1 MTRSGPSGG
10 SISTSGDDTRWG
22 LIASAWSVYAI
33 YYLGRVN
40 FSVAVPG
47 LGEEHGLD
55 ATRIGALA
63 AGFFWVYSLSAVPV
77 GRLADRIGA
86 RLLVGLGLVGSGLMN
101 VLFILSIQNFALSMA
116 FWSAN
121 GVFQAMGWT
130 PLIGGV
136 GRWASEK
143 GSGRVIASFGSC
155 FVAGTALTFAIG
167 GFIAEQSG
175 VTTLFGAAAAVLIPV
190 GVAWWIGARDPIE
203 KMPQVDKPGGST
215 GRALWLLPSAAA
227 IGSAYV
233 ALVVWTPA
241 YFVEVHNETMG
252 RSGLLSAALPA
263 IAIVV
268 TLLVGRWFQQ
278 SQGPGHAWRGGVVLV
293 ATGAALAIVSQVSGL
308 VAGFTAVAAATALVG
323 ASSSLVL
330 GLFPRMTSPTKVTL
344 VSGIYALAFNL
355 GGGAGSPVMGRLV
368 DRDAWDGVFLSLAG
382 TVLIGA
388 AWAFGWYIWA
398 RPRLS
403 ERNWSND

>member
-1 MTRSGPSGG
+1 MTRSGPSEG
-10 SISTSGDDTRWG
+10 SGSTGHGTRWS
-22 LIASAWSVYAI
+22 LIVAGWSVYAI

-47 LGEEHGLD
+47 LGEEQGLD

-63 AGFFWVYSLSAVPV
+63 AGFFWVYSLSAVPI

-101 VLFILSIQNFALSMA
+101 VLFILTIEDFALSLV

-121 GVFQAMGWT
+121 GIFQAMGWT

-136 GRWASEK
+136 GRWVASK

-167 GFIAEQSG
+167 GFIAERSG
-175 VTTLFGAAAAVLIPV
+175 VETLFGAAAAVLIPV
-190 GVAWWIGARDPIE
+190 GIIWWVGARDPVQTPSSE
-203 KMPQVDKPGGST
+203 APSGGSIL
-215 GRALWLLPSAAA
+215 RSLWLLPPAVT
-227 IGSAYV
+227 IGAAYV

-241 YFVEVHNETMG
+241 YFVEVHNETTG

-263 IAIVV
+263 IAIGATI
-268 TLLVGRWFQQ
+268 TLGRWFQQ
-278 SQGPGHAWRGGVVLV
+278 SPGPVSAGRGGAVLL
-293 ATGAALAIVSQVSGL
+293 ATSVALAMVSQVSGL
-308 VAGFTAVAAATALVG
+308 AAGFAAVAAATALVG

-330 GLFPRMTSPTKVTL
+330 GLFPRMTSPARVAL

-355 GGGAGSPVMGRLV
+355 GGGSASPVMGGLV
-368 DRDAWDGVFLSLAG
+368 DRDAWDGVFLFLAG
-382 TVLIGA
+382 LVLVGA
-388 AWAFGWYIWA
+388 LWTLGWYLWA
-398 RPRLS
+398 RTRLPTQ
-403 ERNWSND
+403 ETA